1 VWTLVVELLSPGLAA
16 FYATAL
22 MIVIVVTQR
31 PLFALFRGQADSVA
45 AWRHGVLD
53 LRDGLAIG
61 ARNMIGIGVATAAA
75 GIIVGTVTLTGVGLK
90 LTEFVEF
97 ISGGYLI
104 LMLIFTAIISLIL
117 GMGLPTTANYIV
129 VATLMAP
136 VIVELGAQSGLLV
149 PLIAVHMFVFYF
161 GIMADVTPPVGLASF
176 AAAAISG
183 ADPIKTGLVASFY
196 SLRTAVLPFLFIF
209 NTQLLLI
216 GVDTWY
222 ELVLQVIVA
231 TAAMLIFA
239 AATMNYFLTRSRLWE
254 SVALLLIAFALFRPG
269 FFWDRIYPPLLEIEP
284 AQIYQVAEV
293 VPAGGSLRLHAE
305 GITLEGDEVAKT
317 VILPLGPVGTGEERL
332 QGAGLELRQDEG
344 RTIIDLV
351 QFGSAAERAGLDFDF
366 EITAILMT
374 NDRPPSE
381 LVWIPALVLLAGIMW
396 LQHRRRTNE
405 TSPAGAAAPA
415 GD

>member
-1 VWTLVVELLSPGLAA
+1 
-16 FYATAL
+16 
-22 MIVIVVTQR
+22 
-31 PLFALFRGQADSVA
+31 
-45 AWRHGVLD
+45 
-53 LRDGLAIG
+53 
-61 ARNMIGIGVATAAA
+61 MIGIAVATATA

-97 ISGGYLI
+97 ISGGYLA

-136 VIVELGAQSGLLV
+136 VIVELGAQNGLLV

-183 ADPIKTGLVASFY
+183 ADPMKTGLVASFY

-216 GVDTWY
+216 GVDSWY
-222 ELVLQVIVA
+222 ELVLQVIIA
-231 TAAMLIFA
+231 TVAMLIFA

-269 FFWDRIYPPLLEIEP
+269 FFWDRIYPPLLESEP
-284 AQIYQVAEV
+284 AQIYQVAEAL
-293 VPAGGSLRLHAE
+293 PAGASIRLHAE
-305 GITLEGDEVAKT
+305 GITIEGDEVSKT
-317 VILPLGPVGTGEERL
+317 VILPLGPPGTGEERL
-332 QGAGLELRQDEG
+332 LERRSRAAPGRRQDDHRPVQVRQRRRACRPRFRLRDHERPGDQRPAAAGAGLDPGAHAAGRDHVAAAASPRQ
-344 RTIIDLV
+344 
-351 QFGSAAERAGLDFDF
+351 
-366 EITAILMT
+366 
-374 NDRPPSE
+374 
-381 LVWIPALVLLAGIMW
+381 
-396 LQHRRRTNE
+396 RRRRR
-405 TSPAGAAAPA
+405 PAPPAHA

>member
-1 VWTLVVELLSPGLAA
+1 
-16 FYATAL
+16 
-22 MIVIVVTQR
+22 
-31 PLFALFRGQADSVA
+31 
-45 AWRHGVLD
+45 
-53 LRDGLAIG
+53 
-61 ARNMIGIGVATAAA
+61 MIGIAVATATA

-97 ISGGYLI
+97 ISGGYLA

-183 ADPIKTGLVASFY
+183 ADPMKTGLVASFY

-216 GVDTWY
+216 GVDSWY
-222 ELVLQVIVA
+222 ELVLQVIIA
-231 TAAMLIFA
+231 TVAMLIFA
-239 AATMNYFLTRSRLWE
+239 AATMNYFLTRSRIWE

-269 FFWDRIYPPLLEIEP
+269 FFWDRIYPPLLESEP
-284 AQIYQVAEV
+284 AQIYEVAEAL
-293 VPAGGSLRLHAE
+293 PAGASIRLHAE
-305 GITLEGDEVAKT
+305 GISIEGDEVSKT
-317 VILPLGPVGTGEERL
+317 VILPLGPPGTGEERL
-332 QGAGLELRQDEG
+332 LNAGLELREEDG
-344 RTIIDLV
+344 RMIIDMIG
-351 QFGSAAERAGLDFDF
+351 FASPAERAGLDFDF
-366 EITAILMT
+366 EITSVLVT
-374 NDRPPSE
+374 SSRPPSE
-381 LVWIPALVLLAGIMW
+381 LMWIPALLLLAAIIW
-396 LQHRRRTNE
+396 LQRRRQRGE
-405 TSPAGAAAPA
+405 AAPA
-415 GD
+415 GAPAPAGD